1 MHLACRPG
9 QLITLALRF
18 VLSLGCSNHPTLP
31 HHQLA
36 KLQAFA
42 SRHSVALSVGAAG
55 VALTGLAV
63 YKLLTS
69 KEATAF
75 RTENGE
81 AAPGEYSDQLAE
93 IRDAIYDAGCE
104 EVFFQVSAAN
114 GVC

>member
-1 MHLACRPG
+1 M
-9 QLITLALRF
+9 
-18 VLSLGCSNHPTLP
+18 
-31 HHQLA
+31 
-36 KLQAFA
+36 
-42 SRHSVALSVGAAG
+42 GAAG

-114 GVC
+114 NVC